1 MHSHYN
7 IDMSKYK
14 KLLTLFKTTFIV
26 SLTANSGYAILSE
39 LKTKFVTKYKWISE
53 DKMNDYIALAQS
65 CPGPMAISC
74 STIVGYEIAGYLG
87 AFISVLGCIIPPI
100 IIMVIVSYFY
110 QYIIQ
115 NKIVAIFMKGMSFGV
130 VAMLLDVLIGLFTS
144 VTKKGYIY
152 PIALIVFSFLYIKFV
167 DATVFFLVFICI
179 ICALI
184 KAKYTKEMMGENK

>member
-1 MHSHYN
+1 MYSHYN

-53 DKMNDYIALAQS
+53 EKMNDYIALAQS

-115 NKIVAIFMKGMSFGV
+115 NIIVAIFMKGMSFGV

-152 PIALIVFSFLYIKFV
+152 PIALIIFSFLYIKFV
-167 DATVFFLVFICI
+167 DATVFFLVIICI